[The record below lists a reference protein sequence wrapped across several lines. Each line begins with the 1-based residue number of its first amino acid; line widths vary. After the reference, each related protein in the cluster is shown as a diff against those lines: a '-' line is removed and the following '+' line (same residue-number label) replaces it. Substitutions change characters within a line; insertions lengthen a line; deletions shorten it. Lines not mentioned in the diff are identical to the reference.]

1 MTERKNFKRLV
12 RERARRTG
20 ESYTAALRH
29 LRSSDPSEVPSMPWQ
44 RIEKTDFGY
53 AVTVPESWV
62 EREPDLNNSPW
73 ETARYT
79 DPSSWRHSAI
89 VFRHP
94 SGGRRR
100 EAAEMATGA
109 ERALTAGGFGE
120 LEIAGAEWAGRE
132 GVRLDCVKRDAGRV
146 WAVREYF
153 LVVDG
158 VGFCLGLGSAAP
170 DEDEPLFTEMARR
183 FEILEP

>member
-29 LRSSDPSEVPSMPWQ
+29 LRSSDPPEVPSMPWQ

-53 AVTVPESWV
+53 AVTVPEGWV
-62 EREPDLNNSPW
+62 EREPDLTNSPL
-73 ETARYT
+73 ETARYV
-79 DPSSWRHSAI
+79 DPSDRRHSVI
-89 VFRHP
+89 VFRNP
-94 SGGRRR
+94 FGGPQRV
-100 EAAEMATGA
+100 AADMASRA
-109 ERALTAGGFGE
+109 ETALTASGFAE
-120 LEIAGAEWAGRE
+120 LEITDAEWAGRP

-158 VGFCLGLGSAAP
+158 IGFCLGLGSAAP
-170 DEDEPLFTEMARR
+170 DEDDPLFAEMART
-183 FEILEP
+183 FEIL